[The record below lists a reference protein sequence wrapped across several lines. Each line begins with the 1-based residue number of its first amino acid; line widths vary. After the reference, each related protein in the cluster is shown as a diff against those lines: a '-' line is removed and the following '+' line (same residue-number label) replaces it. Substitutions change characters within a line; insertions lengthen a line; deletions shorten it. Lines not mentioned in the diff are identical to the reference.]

1 MALPC
6 PYCKTPL
13 GIDLQFIMQHPI
25 SVCPNC
31 KVILDFS
38 VNDEIKAKFNE
49 AMKEIADIKN
59 KYKNIA
65 KFG

>member
-13 GIDLQFIMQHPI
+13 GIDLQFIMQNPV

-31 KVILDFS
+31 NVILDFT

-49 AMKEIADIKN
+49 AMNEIAEIKS